1 MDVVALF
8 LRFGLAAMFVVAAV
22 TKALDP
28 RSTQEA
34 SAGFGAPSALGPF
47 VAVALPLV
55 ELVIAL
61 ALVPASLAVWGA
73 VAAVALLTVF
83 VIGAGVALA
92 RGRRPDCHCFG
103 ALHRSTVGPG
113 LLVRN
118 ALLAGAAIVVVVA
131 GGGSSVPAWWHGLG
145 SGARAAVIVVVV
157 LGALVLVVGKLLW
170 QRLAAAP
177 RPVETR
183 DAATTRAVNSAR
195 ARAPG
200 PGSR

>member
-22 TKALDP
+22 AKALDP

-34 SAGFGAPSALGPF
+34 ALGFGVPSALGPV

-61 ALVPASLAVWGA
+61 ALVPSSLAVWGA

-83 VIGAGVALA
+83 VVGAGVALA

-103 ALHRSTVGPG
+103 ALHRSPVGPG

-118 ALLAGAAIVVVVA
+118 ALLAGAGVVIIVA
-131 GGGSSVPAWWHGLG
+131 GGDRACPRGGTVSPRPH
-145 SGARAAVIVVVV
+145 ARA
-157 LGALVLVVGKLLW
+157 
-170 QRLAAAP
+170 
-177 RPVETR
+177 
-183 DAATTRAVNSAR
+183 S
-195 ARAPG
+195 
-200 PGSR
+200 S